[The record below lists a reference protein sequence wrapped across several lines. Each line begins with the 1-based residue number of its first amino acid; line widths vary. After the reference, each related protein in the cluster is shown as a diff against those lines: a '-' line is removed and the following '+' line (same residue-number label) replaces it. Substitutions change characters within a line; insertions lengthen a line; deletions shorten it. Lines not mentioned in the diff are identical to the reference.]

1 MTHSA
6 FNLNPLV
13 FVFELATATLY
24 VKGVGGD
31 AEKIAQQL
39 SEKSSEMAAQ
49 AQEKVKS
56 IPNVGTAIENVQA
69 DIQKKGGILGWLP
82 EVPQHAPMVRG
93 GAVGWWLGSWV
104 VG

>member
-1 MTHSA
+1 M
-6 FNLNPLV
+6 NPCC
-13 FVFELATATLY
+13 FVFELAPPLFY
-24 VKGVGGD
+24 IKGVGGD

-93 GAVGWWLGSWV
+93 GGAVGWWLGSWV